1 MKAVQFE
8 EYGGPEVLHVGDRR
22 GAARRRRPDPGGG
35 RGRQREPHRLEDPQ
49 RRAGADDAGRV
60 ARASP
65 GATWR
70 AWSTR
75 SARASAG
82 VAVGDEVFGF
92 AVEWRRRREHAV
104 LEHARRSPPPMS
116 WAEAAGWPL
125 AVETAVRSLNLLG
138 VTSGRTLLV
147 DGAAGG
153 VGSAA
158 LQFARVRGARVIG
171 TASPSNHA
179 YLRTLGAEPTTY
191 GEGLVDRVRELAP
204 DGVDVALDAAG
215 FGALPDLIAATGGPG
230 NVVTIADFSA
240 AEHGV
245 RLTPGPEGRA
255 WEALD
260 QAAELYE
267 AGALTI
273 PVETFGLEQLPE
285 AHRVS
290 EAGHVRGKL
299 VLIVA

>member
-1 MKAVQFE
+1 M
-8 EYGGPEVLHVGDRR
+8 
-22 GAARRRRPDPGGG
+22 
-35 RGRQREPHRLEDPQ
+35 
-49 RRAGADDAGRV
+49 
-60 ARASP
+60 
-65 GATWR
+65 
-70 AWSTR
+70 
-75 SARASAG
+75 
-82 VAVGDEVFGF
+82 AVGDEVFGF
-92 AVEWRRRREHAV
+92 ALSGGAAQHAV
-104 LEHARRSPPPMS
+104 LEHYATKPAAAS
-116 WAEAAGWPL
+116 WVEVAGWPL

-147 DGAAGG
+147 NGAAGG

-158 LQFARVRGARVIG
+158 VQFARVRGARVIG
-171 TASPSNHA
+171 TASESNHA

-191 GEGLVDRVRELAP
+191 GEGLVDRVRALAP
-204 DGVDVALDAAG
+204 DGVDLALDAAG
-215 FGALPDLIAATGGPG
+215 FGALPDLIAITGSPG

-299 VLIVA
+299 VLILA